1 MSALWPGAYHSIRF
15 SVPASLVHRI
25 LPSDLVPSL
34 RKPIVGLQL
43 VAQIHQL
50 PTRPQLDTRHVRS
63 IGFAK
68 RSHYFVDRA
77 FIWDRATQARSTT
90 TIQRQ
95 RASSLVGKTP
105 KWLPPV
111 YKEVKKPQN
120 EKPRKAGVSDKR
132 ESEPQ
137 YVKKT
142 FSQAEINSAFGLG
155 MDFAKGNRVLNLVQQ
170 QRVSGTIDE
179 GVPGSRRAGKIAL
192 AWLRRKY
199 PVDEDAAILA
209 RFDKEEIRTYVP
221 QEKPEEVGLYG
232 PSNFDRIKAENEAK
246 RAQWEKE
253 EQERERQRA
262 EELARNPPRSRSR
275 AIDRPRAMAP
285 AWVQEYRKKAE
296 KNIEKVPEMTM
307 LQRLGPATVALAIFT
322 ALAVL
327 FAQNYTPPSQAARI
341 WPSLSPAQ
349 ATISACVGINVLIF
363 LAWRLPPLW
372 ITMNTHFLIVPALP
386 RVSSLLGSIFSHQ
399 NFVHLLGNVVALSI
413 VGTYFHEDVGRGPF
427 LAIYLAGG
435 FFASYCFLANA
446 VFRKTLLISSLGSS
460 GVICNLLAAW
470 CCVDMDRG
478 FRIWPLPDSITEG
491 FQPLF
496 LLAVLVGIDLFGL
509 LNALKLG
516 LGSRAAKPLVD
527 HVSHLAGYA
536 AGAIAGFSIRYRVK
550 QQQAALD
557 EAKKKSAGTGTITVG
572 LNSSGS

>member
-15 SVPASLVHRI
+15 GVPASLVRRV
-25 LPSDLVPSL
+25 LPSDLVPGL

-43 VAQIHQL
+43 VSQIHHL
-50 PTRPQLDTRHVRS
+50 PTRPQLDIRHVQS
-63 IGFAK
+63 IGFPEG
-68 RSHYFVDRA
+68 SHYFTDRA
-77 FIWDRATQARSTT
+77 SIWSRTTQARSTIA
-90 TIQRQ
+90 IQRQ

-111 YKEVKKPQN
+111 YKEAKKAQD
-120 EKPRKAGVSDKR
+120 EKARKDGVSDKR
-132 ESEPQ
+132 KGQSQ
-137 YVKKT
+137 FIKKT
-142 FSQAEINSAFGLG
+142 FSQAELNSAFGLG
-155 MDFAKGNRVLNLVQQ
+155 MDYAKGNRVLNLVQQ

-209 RFDKEEIRTYVP
+209 RFDKEEARTYVP

-232 PSNFDRIKAENEAK
+232 PSNFDRIKAENEVK

-253 EQERERQRA
+253 EQERERRRA

-275 AIDRPRAMAP
+275 AVDRPRAMAP

-296 KNIEKVPEMTM
+296 KSIDKIPEMTVW
-307 LQRLGPATVALAIFT
+307 QRLGSATVALAMFT
-322 ALAVL
+322 ASAVL
-327 FAQNYTPPSQAARI
+327 FAQNYTLPSQAARI

-349 ATISACVGINVLIF
+349 ATISACIGINVLVS
-363 LAWRLPPLW
+363 LAWRVPQLW
-372 ITMNTHFLIVPALP
+372 LTMNRHFLIVPALP
-386 RVSSLLGSIFSHQ
+386 RVSSLMGSIFSHQ
-399 NFVHLLGNVVALSI
+399 SFVHLLGNVVALAF
-413 VGTYFHEDVGRGPF
+413 VGTHFHEDVGRGPF

-435 FFASYCFLANA
+435 FFSSYCFLANA
-446 VFRKTLLISSLGSS
+446 VFRKALTISSLGSS
-460 GVICNLLAAW
+460 GVVCNLLAAW

-478 FRIWPLPDSITEG
+478 FRIWPLPDSFTEG

-496 LLAVLVGIDLFGL
+496 LLAVLVGIDLTGL
-509 LNALKLG
+509 LKTLKL
-516 LGSRAAKPLVD
+516 SP
-527 HVSHLAGYA
+527 GYA
-536 AGAIAGFSIRYRVK
+536 VGATTGFSIRYRIKK
-550 QQQAALD
+550 QQATLD
-557 EAKKKSAGTGTITVG
+557 EAKKKSADTSPVIVG